1 MLLIGSYLT
10 IPKGEILK
18 DLNKNGLTVFNIFSF
33 VEGVPQLTN
42 LLPRGLDTSTEEQFD
57 QTYFNYIMTNDFA
70 FIDMMYIVMEI
81 YKGNNVYLIINDT
94 PFYNKL
100 VESLVEILKQ
110 RYGIIPYFVSEMPD
124 YDSIMSHPD
133 QTTFSTQ
140 GLIVADMDR
149 QRFMMLLYNYGI
161 IKENGDENDI

>member
-100 VESLVEILKQ
+100 VESFVEILKQ
-110 RYGIIPYFVSEMPD
+110 RYGIIPYFVSEMSD

-140 GLIVADMDR
+140 GLIVADTDR

-161 IKENGDENDI
+161 IKENGDEDDI